1 MNDEEKALEE
11 EIVADA
17 ERQAQRLERQAQRE
31 ADRIKEE
38 AREKAEEE
46 AERTRRRAE
55 ERAEQE
61 RARAE
66 ALIGQEV
73 AATRRRARQQ
83 ILEEVRD
90 RALQKLRE
98 LADDDRYADVLV
110 QLAVRAVDAME
121 GERFELVLRDE
132 DRERLA
138 DDLPGRVAEAVEDQ
152 LDRQVELTVSDE
164 SLDGSGGLVVRDES
178 GRQMAD
184 QTFEGR
190 IERLWS
196 PIRQELIGRLP
207 EVSGGGA

>member
-1 MNDEEKALEE
+1 MSDEEKALEE

-31 ADRIKEE
+31 ADRIREE
-38 AREKAEEE
+38 AREKAEKE
-46 AERTRRRAE
+46 ADRTRRRAE

-98 LADDDRYADVLV
+98 LADDDRYEDVLV

-121 GERFELVLRDE
+121 GDRFELLLRDE
-132 DRERLA
+132 DKEGLG
-138 DDLPGRVAEAVEDQ
+138 DDLPGRVAQAAEEQ
-152 LDRQVELTVSDE
+152 LDREVEIALSDE
-164 SLDGSGGLVVRDES
+164 SLDGSGGLLVRDES
-178 GRQMAD
+178 ARQVAD

-190 IERLWS
+190 MERLWS
-196 PIRQELIGRLP
+196 PIRQELIDRLP
-207 EVSGGGA
+207 EVSGDGT